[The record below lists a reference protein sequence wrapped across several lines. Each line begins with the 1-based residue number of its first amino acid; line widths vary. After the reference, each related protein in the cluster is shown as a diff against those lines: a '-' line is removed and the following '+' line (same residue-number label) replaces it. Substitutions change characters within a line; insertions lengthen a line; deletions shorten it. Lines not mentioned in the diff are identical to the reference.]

1 MTLRK
6 KLATWLFDCMM
17 EDNKNRENI
26 LTALTVDYNLIE
38 DILSKAQE
46 GSYVEFKL
54 NNGNSIII
62 GKSDG
67 KVNSRRSSVGTYY

>member
-1 MTLRK
+1 MNLRK
-6 KLATWLFDCMM
+6 KVAQWVLDCAL
-17 EDNKNRENI
+17 EDNKNKENI

-38 DILSKAQE
+38 DILDKAQE

-67 KVNSRRSSVGTYY
+67 KVSSHRASASAYY